1 LTLASQRG
9 SVVSNRGSTRSG
21 GPSKGFGKVDEMSDA
36 GQISPQQ
43 QVRNLLMG
51 FVVSRALQVAAELGL
66 ADALADG
73 PKERDA
79 LAREV
84 GADAGTVH
92 RLMRALA
99 GFGVFEQL
107 PDGRLA
113 NTTRSECLRR
123 DKPGSLYGLA
133 RMYGDLPFW
142 QTWAGLEHSV
152 RSGDSS
158 FTHVHGTPVF
168 EYLAAH
174 PESARRFDDGMVTS
188 SSLMN
193 DALVEA
199 YDWNQF
205 GTLVDVAGGAGST
218 LAAILRANPRLRGV
232 LFDLP
237 HVIERSRSYLAQQG
251 VTDRC
256 RIEAGSFFETI
267 PEGADGYFMKH
278 IIHDWDDADCLRILR
293 HCRTAM
299 PDRAKLLVCE
309 KVVPAGND
317 PSYSKTM
324 DLVMLALTDGGRER
338 TESEFRDLFA
348 QAGLRVTKI
357 IPTRADNCIL
367 EVTK

>member
-1 LTLASQRG
+1 
-9 SVVSNRGSTRSG
+9 
-21 GPSKGFGKVDEMSDA
+21 MSDA
-36 GQISPQQ
+36 SQIGPQQ

-73 PKERDA
+73 PKDRDG

-84 GADAGTVH
+84 GADAVTVH

-113 NTTRSECLRR
+113 NTPRSECLRR

-133 RMYGDLPFW
+133 RMYGDTPFW

-152 RSGDSS
+152 RSGEPS
-158 FTHVHGTPVF
+158 FAHVHGTPVF

-174 PESARRFDDGMVTS
+174 PESARRFDDAMVAS

-193 DALVEA
+193 DALIEA
-199 YDWNQF
+199 YDWSRF

-218 LAAILRANPRLRGV
+218 LAAILRANPRIRGL

-237 HVIERSRSYLAQQG
+237 HVIERSRKYLAQQG
-251 VTDRC
+251 VADRC
-256 RIEAGSFFETI
+256 RTETGSFFETI
-267 PEGADGYFMKH
+267 PAGADGYFMKH
-278 IIHDWDDADCLRILR
+278 IIHDWDDADCLRILANCSR
-293 HCRTAM
+293 AM
-299 PDRAKLLVCE
+299 SDGATLLVCE

-317 PSYSKTM
+317 PSYAKTM
-324 DLVMLALTDGGRER
+324 DLVMLALTHGGRER
-338 TESEFRDLFA
+338 TEQEFRDLFA
-348 QAGLRVTKI
+348 RAGLRLARIV
-357 IPTRADNCIL
+357 PTRADNSIL